1 MSIWKTL
8 RITFSLRNTYR
19 VNSILHALKQIPLVG
34 RVLPETLYQERGLKI
49 LANVIS
55 ALWEVT
61 AALLG
66 KGLYFLILLAAVAFY
81 PSPDRQGMFLYLM
94 VICTLIGGFV
104 NTYMFNPTKDKYY
117 ALILLRM
124 EAKSYTL
131 VNYGYAVGKLFAA
144 YVLFG
149 LALGGIPGLPVWQR
163 LLLPFFAAG
172 VKLFAAAYMIRDYEK
187 RGKAPNEN
195 KVGALYWIALGL
207 GLSAAR

>member
-81 PSPDRQGMFLYLM
+81 PSPDPHRRLCEH
-94 VICTLIGGFV
+94 V
-104 NTYMFNPTKDKYY
+104 
-117 ALILLRM
+117 
-124 EAKSYTL
+124 
-131 VNYGYAVGKLFAA
+131 
-144 YVLFG
+144 YVQ
-149 LALGGIPGLPVWQR
+149 P
-163 LLLPFFAAG
+163 
-172 VKLFAAAYMIRDYEK
+172 YE
-187 RGKAPNEN
+187 G
-195 KVGALYWIALGL
+195 
-207 GLSAAR
+207 